1 MYRSLDSQKVVLTLQ
16 VLEKRIAERFPTSSL
31 RSVCQ
36 ELIQIGEESKEKLA
50 WIARPLVALRV
61 GISVL
66 ILGAVM
72 AIVASVYR
80 LEVHWGNFNLG
91 EMLQILEATTN
102 EVVLIGAAIFFL
114 FTIESR
120 VKRARSLKALYELR
134 SVAHVIDMHQLTKD
148 PSRDP
153 SLNTAS
159 SPKVPM
165 TRFQLI
171 RYLDYCSEMLALVGK
186 LAALYAQVSRDEV
199 TLNTINEVE
208 SLCSNLTGQLWQK
221 ITILHAEK
229 QVEEDA
235 KAQPPAPSQ
244 PPVAQPPAAEAQP
257 AQRPAPPSAKPP
269 AKPKRPAKR

>member
-16 VLEKRIAERFPTSSL
+16 VLEKRIAERFPTSGL
-31 RSVCQ
+31 RKVCQ
-36 ELIQIGEESKEKLA
+36 ELIQIGQDAQTKLD
-50 WIARPLVALRV
+50 WIARPLVPLRV

-66 ILGAVM
+66 ILGAVL
-72 AIVASVYR
+72 AIVASVYQ
-80 LEVHWGNFNLG
+80 LPVQWGHFNLG
-91 EMLQILEATTN
+91 ELLQILEATTN
-102 EVVLIGAAIFFL
+102 EIVLIGAAIFFL

-148 PSRDP
+148 PGRDP
-153 SLNTAS
+153 ALDTAS

-171 RYLDYCSEMLALVGK
+171 RYLDYCSEMLSLVGK
-186 LAALYAQVSRDEV
+186 LAALYAQVSRDDV

-229 QVEEDA
+229 QADEDA
-235 KAQPPAPSQ
+235 ATHPAPIAPAAPPPAIQPPVTASPPPRPPAPSS
-244 PPVAQPPAAEAQP
+244 PKA
-257 AQRPAPPSAKPP
+257 
-269 AKPKRPAKR
+269 KRPRKG